1 MKLLENLVN
10 AYSVSGQEND
20 ARELLIDE
28 LKDLGDISVSPMGNL
43 TLHIKGNG
51 EKILFAAHMDQ
62 IGLMVTYIEDG
73 GFLRFATVGGI
84 EPRDILNQRVRFK
97 NGTIGCVCYGEK
109 KEIKDIKLSDM
120 YIDIAVKDKE
130 EAETKVSIGDCAVY
144 AAPFVQSGNYVVSP
158 YLDNKVGCYILAE
171 AAKRIKNSSKDLYFV
186 FTVQEEIGLRGA
198 KTAAFDISPDY
209 AIALDVTATGDTP
222 DGYKMAVKTGEGI
235 AVKVKDNSLIAH
247 PAVKEMI
254 VSAAEKTGKKYQY
267 EVLEFGG
274 TDGGALQLSGSG
286 VPTGVISI
294 PTRYTHTANETASI
308 ADITDAIDVIC
319 EIVK

>member
-1 MKLLENLVN
+1 MKLLENLIN

-20 ARELLIDE
+20 ARQLLINE
-28 LKDLGDISVSPMGNL
+28 LKGFGEISVSPMGNL

-51 EKILFAAHMDQ
+51 EKMIFAAHIDQ

-73 GFLRFATVGGI
+73 GFLRFSTVGGI
-84 EPRDILNQRVRFK
+84 EPRDVLNQRVRFQ

-120 YIDIAVKDKE
+120 YIDIAAKDKE
-130 EAETKVSIGDCAVY
+130 DAEKKVSIGDCAVY
-144 AAPFVQSGNYVVSP
+144 NAPFVQNGDYVLSP
-158 YLDNKVGCYILAE
+158 YLDNKVGCYVLAE
-171 AAKRIKNSSKDLYFV
+171 AAKRIKNPSKDVYFV
-186 FTVQEEIGLRGA
+186 FTVQEELGLRGA
-198 KTAAFDISPDY
+198 KTAAFDIMPDY

-222 DGYKMAVKTGEGI
+222 DGYKMAVKAGEGI
-235 AVKVKDNSLIAH
+235 AIKVKDNSLIAH
-247 PAVKEMI
+247 PAVKNMI
-254 VSAAEKTGKKYQY
+254 ASAAEKAGKQYQY

-274 TDGGALQLSGSG
+274 TDGGALQLSGNG

-294 PTRYTHTANETASI
+294 PTRYTHTANETANI
-308 ADITDAIDVIC
+308 KDITDAIDVVC